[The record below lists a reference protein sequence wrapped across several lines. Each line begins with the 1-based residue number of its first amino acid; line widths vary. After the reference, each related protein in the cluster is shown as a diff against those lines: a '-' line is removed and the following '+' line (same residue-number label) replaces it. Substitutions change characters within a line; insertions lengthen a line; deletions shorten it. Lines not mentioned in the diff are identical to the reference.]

1 LRCWT
6 ISPVAERSGAAGGQ
20 KKGARRDFEALQQR
34 RMRAVRMFDRGERQV
49 DVVRELGVSAQTAS
63 RWYRAWQEGGRAA
76 LSRVGRAGRPRG
88 LSDAQLRQ
96 VEKAL
101 LRGPKA
107 NGYPTDMWTLA
118 RVAEVIEKVTGVR
131 YQPTQTW
138 TILRQRLGWSRQRPA
153 RRAVERDEE
162 VIAAWVK
169 NDWPRI
175 KRALLMHPWVSWS
188 VVSEQHAVPV

>member
-1 LRCWT
+1 
-6 ISPVAERSGAAGGQ
+6 
-20 KKGARRDFEALQQR
+20 
-34 RMRAVRMFDRGERQV
+34 MRAVRMFDRGARQV
-49 DVVRELGVSAQTAS
+49 DVVRELAVSAQTAS

-76 LSRVGRAGRPRG
+76 LSGVGQAGRPRK
-88 LSDAQLRQ
+88 LTDKQLRQ

-107 NGYPTDMWTLA
+107 NGYPTDMWTLV

-169 NDWPRI
+169 NEWPRI
-175 KRALLMHPWVSWS
+175 KRGPAGGEPG
-188 VVSEQHAVPV
+188 